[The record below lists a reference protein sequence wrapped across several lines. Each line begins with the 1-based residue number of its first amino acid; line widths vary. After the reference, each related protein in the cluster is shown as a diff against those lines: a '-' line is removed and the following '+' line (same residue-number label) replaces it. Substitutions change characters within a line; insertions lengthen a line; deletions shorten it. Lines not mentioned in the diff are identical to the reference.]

1 MVSGDFSPAAQ
12 KNPAGG
18 IVKAIFYFL
27 WTGVVLWRPPTAP
40 HTFPERSEILKN
52 GSGFAEGMDAPAS
65 LGFLGLLHGILG
77 TEALRKSVGKVE
89 ESPGWP
95 LGSLPRTPVM
105 LPSGSRPNGW
115 NGPRGRSNC
124 PRRGALRDAP
134 GSNRKKQHSG
144 PCLPRRRLDVRRLGL
159 WWMERPAEKGTA
171 PQRLR
176 MK

>member
-12 KNPAGG
+12 KSKAGG

-27 WTGVVLWRPPTAP
+27 WTGLVLWRPPTAP

-52 GSGFAEGMDAPAS
+52 GSEFAEGMDAPAS

-77 TEALRKSVGKVE
+77 TEALRKSAGKVE

-115 NGPRGRSNC
+115 NGPRGEVQLPSPRCS
-124 PRRGALRDAP
+124 PRRTWIQQEEAALWALP
-134 GSNRKKQHSG
+134 
-144 PCLPRRRLDVRRLGL
+144 PTPVPRR
-159 WWMERPAEKGTA
+159 PAPWPMVDGTA
-171 PQRLR
+171 R
-176 MK
+176 